1 MTDSDRYFTV
11 VYKDLTRED
20 RQDLYFNNPEKVS
33 ASSYSHALHDRHQLL
48 GVLSEAYC
56 VLLTDF
62 SVNKDTSRVDSLLV
76 SIRNILVEHGRFS
89 KEEVPDSESEAQSN
103 EPFSYMIGEI
113 ECRLTEEE
121 VSILASALELYAEK
135 SETFEV
141 LQRKIE
147 DLYEDHC
154 VKYSL
159 TPALQ
164 AYHEKYGTWGTE
176 NAVEEA
182 RWEGFRDAYLAL
194 NPEKND

>member
-11 VYKDLTRED
+11 VYKDLSQED
-20 RQDLYFNNPEKVS
+20 RHNLYFSIPEKVS
-33 ASSYSHALHDRHQLL
+33 ASSYSHALDDRDQLL
-48 GVLSEAYC
+48 GVLSEAYL

-76 SIRNILVEHGRFS
+76 SIRNLLVEHERFS
-89 KEEVPDSESEAQSN
+89 KAETPDSESEAQPSD
-103 EPFSYMIGEI
+103 PFSYMVGEI
-113 ECRLTEEE
+113 ECHFTEEE
-121 VSILASALELYAEK
+121 VSILASALELFGEK
-135 SETFEV
+135 SKVFEA
-141 LQRKIE
+141 LQKKIE

-159 TPALQ
+159 SPALE

-176 NAVEEA
+176 NAEEEA

-194 NPEKND
+194 NQGAE